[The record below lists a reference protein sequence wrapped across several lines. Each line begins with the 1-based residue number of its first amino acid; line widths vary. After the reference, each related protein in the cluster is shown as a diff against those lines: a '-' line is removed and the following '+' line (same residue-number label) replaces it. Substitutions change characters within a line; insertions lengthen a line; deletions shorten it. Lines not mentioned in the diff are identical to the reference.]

1 MTYLETRRHELRKRR
16 LLMVDGNLTQNLQ
29 TLDAGASAR
38 AYEGGYW
45 GFASTNDAT
54 GAGVERVTAEARRNA
69 SAMGGFG
76 AKNSLPLPQGTYR
89 GEHAF
94 KGRPAI
100 GADECLE
107 RMAELSAWCKRRYP
121 DLKSTRVLLSDEH
134 HSKWLTTS
142 NGSEVLNSIQRAV
155 AQFVFTATGADGAP
169 VEIFHSFSGKG
180 SLADLDLSPDSLAA
194 GLDELH
200 RHVRAKCEAVPARGG
215 RHTIVLAPE
224 LAGMLAHE
232 AMGHPCEADL
242 VLGGAVTGGLVGRR
256 VASELVT
263 MIDVANTFR
272 GEETMVPV
280 YADDEGTPA
289 SDAVLIQ
296 DGILTEFMN
305 SRETAAK
312 MGMRATGSA
321 RAYSPSDEPLVR
333 MRNTVI
339 VPGQSKLDEMI
350 AGVEDGYYLVKS
362 GNGQADSTTEFM
374 FGVLLAYEI
383 KEGRIGRAI
392 KDTTVSGSAIEV
404 LQSADAVSDDLYWSC
419 SGYCG
424 KKQPMVV
431 SMGGPALRVQA
442 HLGGE

>member
-16 LLMVDGNLTQNLQ
+16 LVMVDGNLTVNSQ
-29 TLDAGASAR
+29 TLDSGASAR
-38 AYEGGYW
+38 ARDGGYW
-45 GFASTNDAT
+45 GFASTTDASAAGIERAT
-54 GAGVERVTAEARRNA
+54 GEARRNA
-69 SAMGGFG
+69 QAMARFG
-76 AKNSLPLPQGTYR
+76 RKDALPLAEGSYR
-89 GEHAF
+89 GEHVYR
-94 KGRPAI
+94 GRPAI
-100 GADECLE
+100 GQDECVQ
-107 RMAELSAWCKRRYP
+107 RMAEIAAWCKRRYP
-121 DLKSTRVLLSDEH
+121 DLKSTRMLLADEH

-142 NGSEVLNSIQRAV
+142 SGSEVLNSIQRALCYV
-155 AQFVFTATGADGAP
+155 TFTAIGNDGAP
-169 VEIFHSFSGKG
+169 VELMHAITGKG
-180 SLADLDLSPDSLAA
+180 SLADLDLSPETLA
-194 GLDELH
+194 GELDELH

-215 RHTIVLAPE
+215 EHALVLAPE

-232 AMGHPCEADL
+232 AMGHPCEADI

-263 MIDVANTFR
+263 MIDAAHTFR
-272 GEETMVPV
+272 GQETMIPV

-289 SDAVLIQ
+289 SDATLIR

-312 MGMRATGSA
+312 LGIRPTGSA

-339 VPGQSKLDEMI
+339 VPGTSKLDEMI
-350 AGVEDGYYLVKS
+350 AGVEDGYYLMKT

-374 FGVLLAYEI
+374 FGVSLAYEI
-383 KEGRIGRAI
+383 RGGKLGRAI
-392 KDTTVSGSAIEV
+392 RDTTVSGSAIKV
-404 LQSADAVSDDLYWSC
+404 LQTTDAVSDDLYWSC
-419 SGYCG
+419 AGYCG

-431 SMGGPALRVQA
+431 SMGGPALRVRA